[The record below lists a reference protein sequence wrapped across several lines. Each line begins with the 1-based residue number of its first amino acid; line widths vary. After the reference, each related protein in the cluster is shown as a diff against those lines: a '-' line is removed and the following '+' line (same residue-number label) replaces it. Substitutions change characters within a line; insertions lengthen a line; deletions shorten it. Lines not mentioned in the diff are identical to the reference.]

1 MAPDP
6 GQSDAVRLE
15 GQVAIIT
22 GGAAGLGLAYARRFL
37 EEGARV
43 LVADIVDP
51 SAAAKELERSGEVHA
66 VRVDVASARSVEAMV
81 AAAVKHFGGVDILV
95 NNAALFAGLAPTPFE
110 QIEEAEWDRL
120 MAVNV
125 KGVWLCC
132 RAVAPVMKARR
143 SGRIVNIAS
152 AIVAKGTPLLMH
164 YVASKGAVIAMTRVL
179 ARELGDHGIAVNA
192 LAPGL
197 IMSDTARANA
207 DLTGFQ
213 AQQVIASRAFKREA
227 VADDVVG
234 AAVFLASAD
243 SAFIT
248 GQTLIVD
255 GGSVFL

>member
-1 MAPDP
+1 MK
-6 GQSDAVRLE
+6 LE
-15 GQVAIIT
+15 DKVAIIT

-43 LVADIVDP
+43 VIADIVD
-51 SAAAKELERSGEVHA
+51 AAPALGELGHPAEAHA
-66 VRVDVASARSVEAMV
+66 VRTDVASASAVEAMV
-81 AAAVKHFGGVDILV
+81 AETVRHFGRVDILV
-95 NNAALFAGLAPTPFE
+95 NNAAVFAGLTPTPFE
-110 QIEEAEWDRL
+110 QKAEAEWDRL

-132 RAVAPVMKARR
+132 RAAAPVMKAQRA
-143 SGRIVNIAS
+143 GRIINIAS

-164 YVASKGAVIAMTRVL
+164 YITSKGAVIAMTRTL

-234 AAVFLASAD
+234 AAVFLASSD

>member
-1 MAPDP
+1 MKLAAKV
-6 GQSDAVRLE
+6 G
-15 GQVAIIT
+15 IIT

-37 EEGARV
+37 EEGARI

-51 SAAAKELERSGEVHA
+51 ASALRELGAAGEVHA
-66 VRVDVASARSVEAMV
+66 VRCDVASAAAVEAMV
-81 AAAVKHFGGVDILV
+81 AEAVRRFGRVDILV
-95 NNAALFAGLAPTPFE
+95 NNAALFAGLHPTPFE

-132 RAVAPVMKARR
+132 RAVAPVMKAQRA
-143 SGRIVNIAS
+143 GRIINIAS

-179 ARELGDHGIAVNA
+179 ARELGEHGIAVNA

-213 AQQVIASRAFKREA
+213 AQQVIASRAFRREA
-227 VADDVVG
+227 VAADVVG
-234 AAVFLASAD
+234 AAVFLASED

-248 GQTLIVD
+248 GQTLVVD

>member
-1 MAPDP
+1 MGTAS
-6 GQSDAVRLE
+6 GQSDAVKLKDRV
-15 GQVAIIT
+15 GIIT

-43 LVADIVDP
+43 VIADVVDP
-51 SAAAKELERSGEVHA
+51 SPAVQELQGLGAVHG
-66 VRVDVASARSVEAMV
+66 VRADVASAPSVEAMV
-81 AAAVKHFGGVDILV
+81 AATVKRFGRVDILI

-125 KGVWLCC
+125 KGVWLCA
-132 RAVAPVMKARR
+132 RAVAPLMKAQR
-143 SGRIVNIAS
+143 SGRIINIAS

-179 ARELGDHGIAVNA
+179 ARELGEYGIAVNA

-213 AQQVIASRAFKREA
+213 AQHVIASRAFKREA

-248 GQTLIVD
+248 GQTLD
-255 GGSVFL
+255 RKSVV

>member
-1 MAPDP
+1 VKLKDRV
-6 GQSDAVRLE
+6 G
-15 GQVAIIT
+15 IIT

-43 LVADIVDP
+43 LIADVADT
-51 SAAAKELERSGEVHA
+51 AFALHHLAGLGEVHA
-66 VRVDVASARSVEAMV
+66 VRADVASASAVEAMV
-81 AAAVKHFGGVDILV
+81 REALERFGRVDVLV
-95 NNAALFAGLAPTPFE
+95 NNAALFAGLSPTPFE
-110 QIEEAEWDRL
+110 KIDEAEWDRL

-125 KGVWLCC
+125 KGIWLCC
-132 RAVAPVMKARR
+132 RAVAPVMKAQR
-143 SGRIVNIAS
+143 SGRIINIAS

-179 ARELGDHGIAVNA
+179 ARELGEHGIAVNA

-197 IMSDTARANA
+197 IMSDTARANP

-213 AQQVIASRAFKREA
+213 AEQVIASRAFKREA

-234 AAVFLASAD
+234 AAVFLASDD

-255 GGSVFL
+255 GGSVFF